1 LPGFLGGRAI
11 LPRYDPTMRR
21 VSALSPIVIAVIVLT
36 GCDPV
41 TEDLPGG
48 GGGVTSGGS
57 GGFIDRSTGGT
68 GGDADGTGGL
78 ADGAGGSGGSMTGVG
93 GVSIGTGGGLST
105 GGSGGGPL
113 SAYFQDWPDG
123 ADPATVGAGVA
134 QAFVEHTPAD
144 PKHYKVACTWYG
156 ALAVTALL
164 GEANMLSGLITR
176 YDEYLGTYDEL
187 LAGPGHV
194 DENVF
199 GIVPLEISLH
209 DEAPAYLEEG
219 LALADHQRA
228 NIETQKRFAIDDMFM
243 ITGLQ
248 VQAFRASGDDDYLD
262 FAASVM
268 VEYLVAL
275 QQPDG
280 LFFHHQ
286 DFEHRWARGNGWFA
300 AGMAELL
307 RELPESNPD
316 YPAIRS
322 GYELMMASLLNHQ
335 LTEGPGAGL
344 WQQIVDSDDA
354 RNWPETSGSA
364 MFTYAMVSGVRA
376 GWLDA
381 ETYGPAARAGWLA
394 LVAKLTTDYE
404 IQDVS
409 DWAYK
414 PESHAGGATYAGDEE
429 NYYFERPKLIGDLHG
444 QAPVLW
450 AAAELERA
458 LGE

>member
-1 LPGFLGGRAI
+1 
-11 LPRYDPTMRR
+11 MRR
-21 VSALSPIVIAVIVLT
+21 VSALPLVALALILLT

-41 TEDLPGG
+41 TEGLPDGA
-48 GGGVTSGGS
+48 GGVTSVGNGSGGFVVPSVGGAAAVTGGVANGAGGS
-57 GGFIDRSTGGT
+57 GGSVTGAGGVSNGTGGEPSTGGT
-68 GGDADGTGGL
+68 GGD
-78 ADGAGGSGGSMTGVG
+78 
-93 GVSIGTGGGLST
+93 
-105 GGSGGGPL
+105 PL
-113 SAYFQDWPDG
+113 GAYFQEWPDG
-123 ADPATVGAGVA
+123 ADPATVGRGVA
-134 QAFVEHTPAD
+134 QAFLDHTPAE

-156 ALAVTALL
+156 ALATAGLL
-164 GEANMLSGLITR
+164 AQEQMLSDLIVR
-176 YDEYLGTYDEL
+176 YDSYLGSFDEL
-187 LAGPGHV
+187 LAGAGHV

-199 GIVPLEISLH
+199 GIVPLEISRH
-209 DEAPAYLEEG
+209 DEGPAYLEEG
-219 LALADHQRA
+219 LALADHQQA
-228 NIETQKRFAIDDMFM
+228 NIDTQKRFAIDDMFM

-248 VQAFRASGDDDYLD
+248 VQAFRASGEEAYLD
-262 FAASVM
+262 FAGSVL
-268 VEYLVAL
+268 VEYLSAL

-316 YPAIRS
+316 YATIRA

-335 LTEGPGAGL
+335 LTEGAGAGL

-381 ETYGPAARAGWLA
+381 GTYGPAARAAWLA
-394 LVAKLTTDYE
+394 LVAKLTAEYE

-414 PESHAGGATYAGDEE
+414 PESHPGGPSYAGDEE
-429 NYYFERPKLIGDLHG
+429 NYYFERPKLTGDLHG

-450 AAAELERA
+450 AAAELLRA
-458 LGE
+458 VGE